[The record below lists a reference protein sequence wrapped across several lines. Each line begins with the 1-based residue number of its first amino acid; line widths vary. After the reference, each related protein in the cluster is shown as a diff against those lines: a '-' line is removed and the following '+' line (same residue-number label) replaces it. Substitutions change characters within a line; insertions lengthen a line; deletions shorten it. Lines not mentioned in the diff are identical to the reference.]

1 MVDVS
6 TWFETLKGESPSG
19 ERLSVFKLTVFSIVV
34 LMLANSMLAGVRAGS
49 LPQIIVSLVFGFLL
63 ILPISLYGRDFLMDK
78 TDPLEGFGMWFL
90 GGIPLFVSSLSGV
103 NLLSFGGKS
112 ASFLPAFSY
121 LASVLQDAGQTTILK
136 VNNVYAPWIETW
148 LIFSLGIALLY
159 LSSEVIFKQRS
170 DWFHILVA
178 GTPLSLIFA
187 VLHGARS
194 PGFFVFAS
202 VFMFLS
208 LALFYF
214 EESSPGDRI
223 QVVSIT
229 SGLLASIHAT
239 VNISNSGGLVNFL
252 SSLLAAGDFGS
263 LLAFFL
269 YSGAYALGAVYW
281 VRMVVRKFG

>member
-1 MVDVS
+1 MVDTS
-6 TWFETLKGESPSG
+6 TWFETLKGESPSK
-19 ERLSVFKLTVFSIVV
+19 EKLSVFKLTVFSIIV
-34 LMLANSMLAGVRAGS
+34 LMLADSMLAGVRAGS

-63 ILPISLYGRDFLMDK
+63 IIPVAIYGRDFLKDK

-90 GGIPLFVSSLSGV
+90 GGIPLFFSALSGL
-103 NLLSFGGKS
+103 NLLNFGES

-121 LASVLQDAGQTTILK
+121 LASVLQDAGQTMIFK

-148 LIFSLGIALLY
+148 LIFSLGVALLY
-159 LSSEVIFKQRS
+159 LSSEVLFEDRG
-170 DWFHILVA
+170 DWFHIILSA
-178 GTPLSLIFA
+178 TPLSLIFA
-187 VLHGARS
+187 VLHGARN

-214 EESSPGDRI
+214 EETTPGDRI
-223 QVVSIT
+223 KVVSVT

-239 VNISNSGGLVNFL
+239 VNISSSGGLVPFL
-252 SSLLAAGDFGS
+252 SALLNSGDFGS

-269 YSGAYALGAVYW
+269 YSGAYLLGAVYW
-281 VRMVVRKFG
+281 IRLGWRKLG